1 VKSTIKIL
9 ATAGTTLCAVV
20 ASPASWSQGQQLPTN
35 TVGGYTYP
43 APAAY
48 AQQYQQPDYAQQ
60 QPTAQPDY
68 AYPSQP
74 AQQQGYAYGQAAEQ
88 PNYGYGEAAAQ
99 PDYSYY
105 QQPVEQPGYGYGETA
120 AQPEYAYGQTAEQ
133 PAYGYPQSYY
143 GYGQQQYTQR
153 GYAYQQPG
161 YSYQQPGYSYQ
172 QPGYSYQQPGYGSGY
187 TASPYAYRGYPQQ
200 GYSYSPM
207 TRYPG
212 YGNSGSGP
220 LGNVPWDKW
229 NGPDVFGSNSPFQD
243 PLQHEGSWAK
253 KGFHPWRSGPFAH
266 DKWSDHP
273 GTKMPWGNFPGWG
286 DGFFGG
292 FGPDQWEGA
301 TPWGNDVPFKWFDPT
316 DPEESIAEI
325 WEDALNTPNKMGR
338 MPPGFTAPY
347 ISVPN
352 PVDVE
357 NEFERNARN
366 APDEI
371 HNMWSD
377 GGGGIGT
384 SDEKSSDKDKDKKDK
399 GDGDKADKQAADGK
413 NAGKPKEQP
422 KKDDFWE

>member
-1 VKSTIKIL
+1 MKSTIKML

-20 ASPASWSQGQQLPTN
+20 ASPASWSEGQQLPTN

-48 AQQYQQPDYAQQ
+48 AQQYQQLPA
-60 QPTAQPDY
+60 PQPDY
-68 AYPSQP
+68 AYTPQS
-74 AQQQGYAYGQAAEQ
+74 AQQQGYAYGQAEQPGYGYAEAAPPPGYGYYQQPAEQ
-88 PNYGYGEAAAQ
+88 PNYGYGEAAQ
-99 PDYSYY
+99 PNYAYEQAA
-105 QQPVEQPGYGYGETA
+105 QQPSYGSGQP
-120 AQPEYAYGQTAEQ
+120 
-133 PAYGYPQSYY
+133 YY
-143 GYGQQQYTQR
+143 DYGQQQYSGQGYAYQPSYQQP

-161 YSYQQPGYSYQ
+161 YG
-172 QPGYSYQQPGYGSGY
+172 YQQPGYGSGY
-187 TASPYAYRGYPQQ
+187 TASPYAYGGYPQQ

-207 TRYPG
+207 TSYPG

-220 LGNVPWDKW
+220 FGNVPWNNW

-338 MPPGFTAPY
+338 LPPGFTAPY

-371 HNMWSD
+371 HNMWGGD
-377 GGGGIGT
+377 GGSFGG
-384 SDEKSSDKDKDKKDK
+384 SDKKSSDEDGKDKEKNKDGKQTNQGAQEKPQASAKDK
-399 GDGDKADKQAADGK
+399 PQG
-413 NAGKPKEQP
+413 
-422 KKDDFWE
+422 